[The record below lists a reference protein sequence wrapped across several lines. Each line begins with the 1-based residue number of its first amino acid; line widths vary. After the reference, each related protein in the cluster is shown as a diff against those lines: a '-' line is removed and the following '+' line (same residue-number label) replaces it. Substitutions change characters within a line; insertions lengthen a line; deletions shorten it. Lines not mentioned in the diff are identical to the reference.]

1 MKNELPLMRPIVPAD
16 RPQKK
21 KKTAYST

>member
-1 MKNELPLMRPIVPAD
+1 MKNELPLILPIVPAE